1 MKTAKIVIAVSL
13 VLMVIFTCFMACS
26 DAKAETE
33 TETLKIKHYPSCGT
47 VVEVNREN
55 GRIVV
60 EDFNGNLWA
69 FEGGEDWL
77 EGDICAMTMSDE
89 GTPSIYDDVVI
100 QARYCGWN
108 Y

>member
-1 MKTAKIVIAVSL
+1 MNRKLACLVMVVVIVLQIA
-13 VLMVIFTCFMACS
+13 MVVCVGC
-26 DAKAETE
+26 TE
-33 TETLKIKHYPSCGT
+33 QKSKPLEFKHYPLCGT
-47 VVEVNREN
+47 VVEVNKEN
-55 GRIVV
+55 GEVVV

-69 FEGGEDWL
+69 FEDGEDWL

-89 GTPSIYDDVVI
+89 GTSSIYDDVVV